1 MWSGM
6 KIVIIGAGFTGSLLA
21 KALVAERNKVV
32 LIDKSP
38 ERVRSAGDQLDCT
51 VIEADGADLDVL
63 EKAGI
68 ASADA
73 LITLTGDDDINMITC
88 SLIDAVYPDVL
99 KIARVRNY
107 DYYRRTVE
115 VVRRGKKRLPDATRP
130 MFGIDHIINPD
141 VAAASSIVRAMEIG
155 AAGSAT
161 EIAGGYEIIVL
172 PVVGDGSL
180 AGRKLR
186 ELASLQDWSY
196 LVAFVESNGETEL
209 PCGETV
215 LKAGDHVGVLAHNSE
230 VSKLLRFVGVASTP
244 IKRVAIFGAD
254 NVGALTVAA
263 QDERKKAFWR
273 AFLKLGKTKN
283 RELLVI
289 DRDAELCRSLADKF
303 PDARILNGDIT
314 DDGFLQSEGICECDL
329 MVAASGNYERN
340 LLTAA
345 YLKLRGVTKAIALT
359 LDSAFGG
366 IAAKLGID
374 VTVPMRDVVI
384 DTIMSHL
391 RGRNIKAVHSV
402 GARKFEIV
410 SCEVSSK
417 GDVVGRKLKDIDEL
431 KGSLV
436 LLIRQPENSGYEIP
450 NGGTELREGAF
461 VVLIM
466 PSGDSEMLEMFAG
479 KPEMGA

>member
-1 MWSGM
+1 M

-21 KALVAERNKVV
+21 KALIAERNKVI

-51 VIEADGADLDVL
+51 VIEADGTDLDIL

-73 LITLTGDDDINMITC
+73 LVTLTGDDEINMITC
-88 SLIDAVYPDVL
+88 SLTDAIYPNVL

-107 DYYRRTVE
+107 DYYTRTVDI
-115 VVRRGKKRLPDATRP
+115 VRRGKDRLSEDGRP
-130 MFGIDHIINPD
+130 VFGIDHIINPD
-141 VAAASSIVRAMEIG
+141 VAAASSISRAMEIG

-161 EIAGGYEIIVL
+161 EIEGGYEIIVL
-172 PVVGDGSL
+172 PVAEESPLSGK
-180 AGRKLR
+180 KLR
-186 ELASLQDWSY
+186 ELAAIPEWKY
-196 LVAFVESNGETEL
+196 LVAFVESDGETEL
-209 PCGETV
+209 PCGDTV
-215 LKAGDHVGVLAHNSE
+215 LNPGDHVGILVHNSE
-230 VSKLLRFVGVASTP
+230 VPKLLRFAGVISTP
-244 IKRVAIFGAD
+244 INRVAIFGAD
-254 NVGALTVAA
+254 NIGALTVAA
-263 QDERKKAFWR
+263 QEDRKKAFWR
-273 AFLKLGKTKN
+273 AFLKLGKTKS

-289 DRDAELCRSLADKF
+289 DRDAELCRKLADKF

-314 DDGFLQSEGICECDL
+314 DDGFLLSEGVCDCDL

-359 LDSAFGG
+359 LDSAFSG
-366 IAAKLGID
+366 IAAKIGVD

-410 SCEVSSK
+410 SCEVSSRGEVSGK
-417 GDVVGRKLKDIDEL
+417 KLRELEEL

-436 LLIRQPENSGYEIP
+436 LLIRQPEGSSYEIP
-450 NGGTELREGAF
+450 NGGTELRKGAL

-466 PSGDSEMLEMFAG
+466 PSGDSEILEMFAG
-479 KPEMGA
+479 KPEMTA

>member
-1 MWSGM
+1 M

-21 KALVAERNKVV
+21 KALIAERNKVI

-51 VIEADGADLDVL
+51 VIEADGTDLDVL

-73 LITLTGDDDINMITC
+73 LVTLTGDDEINMITC
-88 SLIDAVYPDVL
+88 SLVDAVYPNVL
-99 KIARVRNY
+99 KMARVRNY
-107 DYYRRTVE
+107 DYYKRTVE
-115 VVRRGKKRLPDATRP
+115 IVNRSKSHLSEKERQI
-130 MFGIDHIINPD
+130 FGIDYIINPD
-141 VAAASSIVRAMEIG
+141 VAAASSIARAMEIG

-161 EIAGGYEIIVL
+161 EIEGGYEIIVF
-172 PVVGDGSL
+172 PIVENSPL

-186 ELASLQDWSY
+186 ELSTLDEWKY
-196 LVAFVESNGETEL
+196 LVAFVETNGETEL
-209 PCGETV
+209 PGGETV
-215 LKAGDHVGVLAHNSE
+215 LNAGDHVGVLVHNSE
-230 VSKLLRFVGVASTP
+230 VTKLLRFAGIASTT
-244 IKRVAIFGAD
+244 INRVAIFGAD
-254 NVGALTVAA
+254 NVGALTMAA
-263 QDERKKAFWR
+263 QEQRRKSFWH
-273 AFLKLGKTKN
+273 AFLRYGKTKS
-283 RELLVI
+283 REVLII
-289 DRDAELCRSLADKF
+289 DRDPERCRRLADKF

-366 IAAKLGID
+366 IATKLGID

-417 GDVVGRKLKDIDEL
+417 GDVVGKKLRDIEDL

-436 LLIRQPENSGYEIP
+436 LLIHRPDGSGYEIP
-450 NGGTELREGAF
+450 NGNTELDEGAL

-466 PSGDSEMLEMFAG
+466 PSGDSEILEMFAG
-479 KPEMGA
+479 RPEISA